1 MKTTLSAI
9 AVLLCSCVILNSC
22 AVGINTMAF
31 QPTESNHVNEGP
43 SGCFIQLNNGTF
55 KQFSTLKLVTGIL
68 KTPHLLADGKEVIN
82 AKDIIA
88 YQNSVHYAVSP
99 KNLTSLKSGNV
110 SVETLPGFAVK
121 IMSGKLNV
129 YSRKYYNGANT
140 AEEFFLQS
148 GNDGFII
155 SYSKKA
161 LNSLL
166 KEDAKATAFFNSRVK
181 VISGSKKILA
191 AIEMYNSSQL
201 MTRN

>member
-1 MKTTLSAI
+1 MKSILPAI
-9 AVLLCSCVILNSC
+9 AVLLCSSVILSSC
-22 AVGINTMAF
+22 AVGVNPTAF
-31 QPTESNHVNEGP
+31 KSTDSNNENEGP
-43 SGCFIQLNNGTF
+43 SGCFVQLNNGSF
-55 KQFSTLKLVTGIL
+55 KQYSTLKLVTGIL
-68 KTPHLLADGKEVIN
+68 KTPHLLADGKDIIH

-88 YQNSVHYAVSP
+88 YQNSMHYAVSP
-99 KNLTSLKSGNV
+99 KILSGLRSGLV

-148 GNDGFII
+148 GNDDFII

-166 KEDAKATAFFNSRVK
+166 KEDAKASEFFNSKVK
-181 VISGSKKILA
+181 ALSHSKKILA
-191 AIEMYNSSQL
+191 AVEMYNNGQL

>member
-1 MKTTLSAI
+1 
-9 AVLLCSCVILNSC
+9 
-22 AVGINTMAF
+22 MAY
-31 QPTESNHVNEGP
+31 QPTDSNNVNEGP
-43 SGCFIQLNNGTF
+43 SGCFVQLNNGSF

-68 KTPHLLADGKEVIN
+68 KTPHLLADGKDIIN

-88 YQNSVHYAVSP
+88 YQNSMHYAVSP
-99 KNLTSLKSGNV
+99 KILSGLRSGLV

-140 AEEFFLQS
+140 AEDYFLQS
-148 GNDGFII
+148 GNDGLII

-166 KEDAKATAFFNSRVK
+166 KEDAKSSEFFNSK
-181 VISGSKKILA
+181 IKALSGSKRILA
-191 AIEMYNSSQL
+191 AVKLYNSGQL